1 MRRGQRKRRFESLDT
16 DILRAIVLGIVQGLT
31 EFLPISSSAHLI
43 IVPWLFGWEPFGLSF
58 DVATHLGTLMAVLV
72 YFRYDLIAMIRGVL
86 TSLPELRRGRL
97 PDDQMGRLGLFI
109 AAATIP
115 AAIAGFLFESA
126 IDDYFH
132 SDPVSATAMVVL
144 ALLLIGMGILLGIAD
159 RVGQRRAGRGL
170 QQVTFRTALLV
181 GFAQM
186 LAIVPGVSRSGSTIT
201 AGLFAGLERATA
213 ARFSFLLGVPIILG
227 AGLKEMVSLFS
238 DGVPANE
245 RGVFIAGVLTA
256 AVVGYFAIAVL
267 IRYLQRHSTDIFVI
281 YRVVIGLGLLV
292 LIAAGFR
299 G

>member
-1 MRRGQRKRRFESLDT
+1 MDA
-16 DILRAIVLGIVQGLT
+16 DILKAIILGIVQGLT

-43 IVPWLFGWEPFGLSF
+43 IVPWLLGWEPFGLAF

-72 YFRYDLIAMIRGVL
+72 YFRDDLLAMIRGVL
-86 TSLPELRRGRL
+86 AGLPDLRRGRL
-97 PDDQMGRLGLFI
+97 PDDQMGRIGLFI
-109 AAATIP
+109 AVATVP
-115 AAIAGFLFESA
+115 AAIAGFLFEST

-132 SDPVSATAMVVL
+132 SDPISGTAMVVL
-144 ALLLIGMGILLGIAD
+144 ALLLMGMGLLLGIAD
-159 RVGQRRAGRGL
+159 RVGRQRAGRGL

-227 AGLKEMVSLFS
+227 AGLKEMISLAG
-238 DGVPANE
+238 DGIPAGE

-281 YRVVIGLGLLV
+281 YRVALGIGLLLLV
-292 LIAAGFR
+292 AGGFR
-299 G
+299 A